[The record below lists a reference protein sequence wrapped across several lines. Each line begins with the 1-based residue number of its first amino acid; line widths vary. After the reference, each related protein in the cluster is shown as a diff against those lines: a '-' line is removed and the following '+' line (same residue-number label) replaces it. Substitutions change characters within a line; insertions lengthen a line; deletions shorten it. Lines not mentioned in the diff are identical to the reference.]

1 MLHLKSYS
9 YLQPPVV
16 SLIIPSNE
24 ISKLT
29 ETVSQFDFRGK
40 SVEKLAARG
49 RPMLVTK
56 GSLRTEGTKGAGFG
70 AVVD

>member
-1 MLHLKSYS
+1 MFHLKYYS
-9 YLQPPVV
+9 YLQPLVV
-16 SLIIPSNE
+16 SLVILSNE

-29 ETVSQFDFRGK
+29 ETVRQFDFRGK

-56 GSLRTEGTKGAGFG
+56 RSMRTGGAKGAGFG